1 MQSRAAGGAALF
13 KSDKTSLIVT
23 ADRASNRMRIQ
34 TLLLSQIVPVTGRA
48 AEALGTTSDE
58 DTRHQSLFQTPAVD
72 NALRPILSQL
82 NTGSVAMQLGAE

>member
-1 MQSRAAGGAALF
+1 MLSRAAGGAALF

-58 DTRHQSLFQTPAVD
+58 DTRHQSLFQTPAAID
-72 NALRPILSQL
+72 IALRPILSQL
-82 NTGSVAMQLGAE
+82 NNGHS